1 MAVWLLAL
9 ALITP
14 PHHARRKARHHVARH
29 SRLQRV
35 DISPARA
42 TQIQQALVHAGYLSE
57 VSGHWDAASIAAM
70 KKFQAAHDW
79 QTRYVPD
86 ARALMALGLVRT
98 GTEQV
103 AENGIL

>member
-9 ALITP
+9 ALVTP
-14 PHHARRKARHHVARH
+14 PHHARRKTRHHAARH
-29 SRLQRV
+29 SRPQRM

-42 TQIQQALVHAGYLSE
+42 TQIQQALVHAGYLSQ
-57 VSGHWDAASIAAM
+57 VTGRWDAASIAAM
-70 KKFQAAHDW
+70 KKFQAAHHW

-86 ARALMALGLVRT
+86 ARALLALGLVHT

-103 AENGIL
+103 AENGNP